1 MNCISKKN
9 IIFFLIIIAVISLG
23 LKLYT
28 VDFTVLPN
36 EDTFEYVL
44 IAFAHNNGDFT
55 EHPRKTLGW
64 TIFVSP
70 FFHLIDSNNF
80 LDYVNITRVLGLAIS
95 IITII
100 PMYLLSRKFFDD
112 KYSLCATAL
121 FAFEPHLNQLSW
133 QGMTE
138 PLYILVIIL
147 SMYFILNRNS
157 NYSYL
162 SFLAIGLL
170 WWVRWQ
176 GVIMLLIVSIIFFKN
191 FKKTPKLF
199 VKYSVCLSIS
209 LIVVSPM
216 LLDRYEQFGD
226 PLYFSQTEHLFLGD
240 YASILAYN
248 MQGVEYSAFDYIDDN
263 GFGKFIEKFVLMGI
277 ANLIFTIVKMSF
289 PYLIVLLPFGILFS
303 LRAFDQEKKFIQS
316 NWILILITLVPFVI
330 YFAIIDE
337 KRLIYYIFPFLIL
350 FAVIPLQRLVEY
362 GLSTFSYNERQ
373 KKIVLVGIMGA
384 VLVSSCFYTLR
395 YELPDPVLNDEKI
408 LFADI
413 LSKKFEG
420 KILDGGNT
428 LQGLTYVNITNPPG
442 IFKQYKHIQDM
453 ESQNPYMGYTG
464 FNKKNINLIPVI
476 LYAKSLEDFIDVSY
490 EYGLKY
496 ISINKDGVEDVFYPY
511 LDEIYENEEKFPYLR
526 KVFDTEKE
534 GFEKFKTK
542 VFEIDYEKFYLIKNK
557 E

>member
-1 MNCISKKN
+1 MMKKISKKN
-9 IIFFLIIIAVISLG
+9 IVLILIIIGTISLG

-28 VDFTVLPN
+28 VDFTVIPN
-36 EDTFEYVL
+36 EDTFEWVL
-44 IAFAHNNGDFT
+44 IALAHNNGDFT

-80 LDYVNITRVLGLAIS
+80 LDYVNITRGLGLVIS

-112 KYSLCATAL
+112 KYSLCAAGL
-121 FAFEPHLNQLSW
+121 FAFEPHLNYLAW

-147 SMYFILNRNS
+147 SMYFILNKNS
-157 NYSYL
+157 NYSYI

-176 GVIMLLIVSIIFFKN
+176 GMIMLLVVSILFFRN

-199 VKYSVCLSIS
+199 VKYSICLSIS

-240 YASILAYN
+240 YASILAHN
-248 MQGVEYSAFDYIDDN
+248 MEGVEYSAFDYIDDN
-263 GFGKFIEKFVLMGI
+263 GFGKFIEKFLLMGI
-277 ANLIFTIVKMSF
+277 SNLIFTVAKMSF

-316 NWILILITLVPFVI
+316 NWILILITLAPFVI

-362 GLSTFSYNERQ
+362 GLSTFSFTEKQ
-373 KKIVLVGIMGA
+373 KKMSLLCIMA
-384 VLVSSCFYTLR
+384 VILILSGLYTLR
-395 YELPDPVLNDEKI
+395 YDIPDRTLNDEKI
-408 LFADI
+408 LFAETMNNT
-413 LSKKFEG
+413 LEG
-420 KILDGGNT
+420 RILDAGDT
-428 LQGLTYVNITNPPG
+428 LQGLYYVHVTNPPG
-442 IFKQYKHIQDM
+442 IFKNYKIHPNQTADFM
-453 ESQNPYMGYTG
+453 EE
-464 FNKKNINLIPVI
+464 FNNENRNLKPIE
-476 LYAKSLEDFIDVSY
+476 LYAKSLEGLIEISNEY
-490 EYGLKY
+490 ELKY
-496 ISINKDGVEDVFYPY
+496 ISINKDSVHFKFLY
-511 LDEIYENEEKFPYLR
+511 LNEIYENEENFPYLR

-534 GFEKFKTK
+534 GFEKFKAK
-542 VFEIDYEKFYLIKNK
+542 VFEIDYKKFYLIKNK

>member
-1 MNCISKKN
+1 MKEISKKS
-9 IIFFLIIIAVISLG
+9 IILFLIIIATISLG

-28 VDFTVLPN
+28 ADFTVLPN

-70 FFHLIDSNNF
+70 FFQLIDSNNF

-112 KYSLCATAL
+112 KYSLCATSL
-121 FAFEPHLNQLSW
+121 FAFEPHLNQLAW
-133 QGMTE
+133 QGLTE
-138 PLYILVIIL
+138 QLYILVIIL

-170 WWVRWQ
+170 WWIRWQ
-176 GVIMLLIVSIIFFKN
+176 GAIMLLAVSIIFFKN

-209 LIVVSPM
+209 LVVVSPM

-277 ANLIFTIVKMSF
+277 SNLLFTVAKMSL
-289 PYLIVLLPFGILFS
+289 PYLIILLPFGILFS
-303 LRAFDQEKKFIQS
+303 FRAFDQEKKFMQS
-316 NWILILITLVPFVI
+316 NWILILITLASFVI
-330 YFAIIDE
+330 FFAVLAE
-337 KRLIYYIFPFLIL
+337 KRLIYSMFPFLIL
-350 FAVIPLQRLVEY
+350 LAVIPLQRLVEY

-373 KKIVLVGIMGA
+373 KKLFLVGVMVA
-384 VLVSSCFYTLR
+384 VLISSSLYTLR
-395 YELPDPVLNDEKI
+395 YDIPDPMLNDEKI
-408 LFADI
+408 LFAETMNSI
-413 LSKKFEG
+413 FEG
-420 KILDGGNT
+420 RILDTGDT
-428 LQGLTYVNITNPPG
+428 LQGLYYVHVTNPPG
-442 IFKQYKHIQDM
+442 IFKNYKLIQDPGL
-453 ESQNPYMGYTG
+453 PYTVE
-464 FNKKNINLIPVI
+464 FNKNNINLIPI
-476 LYAKSLEDFIDVSY
+476 NLLYAKSLEDFIDLSY
-490 EYGLKY
+490 EYELNY
-496 ISINKDGVEDVFYPY
+496 ISINKNGVEEIFYPY
-511 LDEIYENEEKFPYLR
+511 LDEIYENEERFPYLR

-534 GFEKFKTK
+534 GFEKFKAK